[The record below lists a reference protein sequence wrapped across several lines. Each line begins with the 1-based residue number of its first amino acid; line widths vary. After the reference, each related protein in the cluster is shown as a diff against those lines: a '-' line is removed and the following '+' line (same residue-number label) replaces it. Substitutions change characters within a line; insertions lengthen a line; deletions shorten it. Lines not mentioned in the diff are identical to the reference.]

1 MDFDLTE
8 EQSMLKDSLDRL
20 LSDNY
25 GFEAREKIRKAEPGW
40 SKEVWGQLAELG
52 LLMLP
57 FAEEDGGYGG
67 GPEDVMIAMESLGA
81 ALSLEPFLATVVLA
95 GGILREAGSDEQ
107 RAELVPQIVGG
118 ELVMALAHG
127 ERGARY
133 TLSHVETTAKKADDS
148 YVLNGEKS
156 IVLHGADADK
166 LIVSARTSGEA
177 ADQDGISLFLMDA
190 NAEGISRR
198 SYKLQDD
205 RPAADII
212 LSDVTVPASALLG
225 EEGQGYRAIAKVYDQ
240 AIAALAAEAVG
251 LLTKILGSTTQYL
264 KDRKQFGVPISKF
277 QVLQHDS
284 VDIFIALEQ
293 MRSIAMFATSE
304 ADNDDAAVRSKAASS
319 AKVMLGQEGRK
330 AAETSIQL
338 HGGVGVTMEY
348 AISHYF
354 KRITVDDMLFGNA
367 DYHMSRIAESG
378 PLLEN

>member
-25 GFEAREKIRKAEPGW
+25 GFEDREKIRKAEPGW
-40 SKEVWGQLAELG
+40 SRDVWAQLAELG

-57 FAEEDGGYGG
+57 FAEEDGGFGG
-67 GPEDVMIAMESLGA
+67 GPEDVMLAMESLGG

-95 GGILREAGSDEQ
+95 GGALREAGSDEQ
-107 RAELVPQIVGG
+107 RGELVPQIVGG

-133 TLSHVETTAKKADDS
+133 TLSHVETTAKKDGDS

-156 IVLHGADADK
+156 IVLHGADAHK
-166 LIVSARTSGEA
+166 LIVSARTSDDA
-177 ADQDGISLFLMDA
+177 ADEDGISLFLVDA
-190 NAEGISRR
+190 DADGISRR
-198 SYKLQDD
+198 GYRLQDD
-205 RPAADII
+205 RPAAEIT
-212 LSDVTVPASALLG
+212 LSDVRVPDSARLG
-225 EEGQGYRAIAKVYDQ
+225 AEGQGYGVLAKVHDQ

-251 LLTKILGSTTQYL
+251 LLTRILATTTQYL
-264 KDRKQFGVPISKF
+264 KDRKQFGVPIAKF

-284 VDIFIALEQ
+284 VDIFVALEQ
-293 MRSIAMFATSE
+293 IRSIAMYATSE
-304 ADNDDAAVRSKAASS
+304 ADNEDAEIRSRAASA
-319 AKVMLGQEGRK
+319 AKVMLGQDGRK
-330 AAETSIQL
+330 AAETAIQL

-354 KRITVDDMLFGNA
+354 KRMTVNDMLFGNA
-367 DYHMSRIAESG
+367 DHHLKRIAETGS
-378 PLLEN
+378 LLES

>member
-1 MDFDLTE
+1 MDFDLSQ

-20 LSDNY
+20 LSDKY

-40 SKEVWGQLAELG
+40 SKDVWSQLAELG

-67 GPEDVMIAMESLGA
+67 GPEDVMIAMESLGG
-81 ALSLEPFLATVVLA
+81 ALSLEPFLATIVLA
-95 GGILREAGSDEQ
+95 GGALREAGSDAQ
-107 RAELVPQIVGG
+107 RGELVPQIVGG

-133 TLSHVETTAKKADDS
+133 TLSHVETTAGKDGDG

-166 LIVSARTSGEA
+166 FIVSARTSGDA
-177 ADQDGISLFLMDA
+177 AASDGISLFLVDA
-190 NAEGISRR
+190 GADGISRR
-198 SYKLQDD
+198 GYRLQDD
-205 RPAADII
+205 RPAAEIT
-212 LSDVTVPASALLG
+212 LSDVKVPNSALVG
-225 EEGQGYRAIAKVYDQ
+225 AEGDGHEVLAKVHDQ
-240 AIAALAAEAVG
+240 AIAALSAEAVG
-251 LLTKILGSTTQYL
+251 LLTRILGLTTEYL
-264 KDRKQFGVPISKF
+264 KTRKQFGVPIAKF

-284 VDIFIALEQ
+284 VDIFVALEQ
-293 MRSIAMFATSE
+293 MRSIAMYATSE
-304 ADNDDAAVRSKAASS
+304 ADGDDRTTRAQAASA

-330 AAETSIQL
+330 AAETAIQL

-354 KRITVDDMLFGNA
+354 KRMTVDDMLFGNA
-367 DYHMSRIAESG
+367 DHHIERLSEVGS
-378 PLLEN
+378 LLDE